1 MAKRNNPRH
10 GSMQF
15 WPRKR
20 AVRIYPRVRS
30 WPNLN
35 ETKLLGFAGYKVG
48 MSQINLRDNSN
59 SVTKGQIISLP
70 VTVIE
75 CPPLKPLSL
84 RYYEKTEDGLKIIA
98 EIPTQNKLDKE
109 LERKIKIQKKNN
121 TKIIPDKFDFVTLQ
135 VYTQPKLTSIKKKPE
150 IFEIRIS
157 NPSQDFLKDILIR
170 DIKAE
175 DVFNAGQVVDAH
187 SVTKGYGF
195 QGPVRRFG
203 VTLRKKKSEKVKR
216 GPGSLGAW
224 NQQQHI
230 MYRVAHAGQTGYHT
244 RTDYNKLLLKISSDP
259 KEINPAGGFNDYGF
273 VKSNYLLLKGSVS
286 GARKRLVRLQ
296 HPIRDKNNGRQVA
309 IEIQ

>member
-20 AVRIYPRVRS
+20 AARIYPRVRS
-30 WPNLN
+30 YPVSNK
-35 ETKLLGFAGYKVG
+35 TKLLGFAGYKVG
-48 MSQINLRDNSN
+48 MLQVNIRDNTN
-59 SVTKGQIISLP
+59 SVTKGQVISVP
-70 VTVIE
+70 ATVIE

-84 RYYEKTEDGLKIIA
+84 RYYEQTDYGLKIIA
-98 EIPTQNKLDKE
+98 EIPTQNKLEKE
-109 LERKIKIQKKNN
+109 LERKIKIPKKNN
-121 TKIIPDKFDFVTLQ
+121 TKIVPDKFDLVTLQ

-150 IFEIRIS
+150 IFEIKIS
-157 NPSQDFLKDILIR
+157 NPNQDFLKNVLVK

-175 DVFNAGQVVDAH
+175 DVFDEGQVVDAH
-187 SVTKGYGF
+187 AVTKGYGF

-203 VTLRKKKSEKVKR
+203 ISLRKKKSEKVKR
-216 GPGSLGAW
+216 GPGSLGSW

-244 RTDYNKLLLKISSDP
+244 RTDYNKLLLKMSSDP

-273 VKSNYLLLKGSVS
+273 IRSNYLLLKGSVS

-296 HPIRDKNNGRQVA
+296 QPIRNKNNKQVA